1 MNCFYF
7 TNAVVQVVVQ
17 AAPGCTG
24 PAGEV
29 RHGGPFQEAHQGD
42 RGPLHPSQER
52 YRQIKSR
59 Y

>member
-52 YRQIKSR
+52 YR
-59 Y
+59 